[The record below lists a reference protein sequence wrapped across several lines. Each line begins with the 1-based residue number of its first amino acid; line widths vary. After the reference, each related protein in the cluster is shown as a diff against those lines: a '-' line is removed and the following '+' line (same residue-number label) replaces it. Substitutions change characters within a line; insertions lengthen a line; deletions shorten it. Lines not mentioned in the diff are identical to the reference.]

1 VIAARHGKRGIRLFM
16 MSGEIL
22 RAGPLAVDPSDQ
34 RAWLDGAPLDLT
46 SKPLALLLALMR
58 APQRLVSKEE
68 LIQQVWDGRFV
79 TEAVLTTAM
88 RDLRRALGDE
98 ARSPTFIATV
108 HGHGY
113 RFLKSVISTRTE
125 IPGPEVE
132 TAKAA
137 KAPRSP
143 LWAAMVSLAL
153 IGVLWWSASQGPPSA
168 ASLPPSVAVMPFED
182 LTADQS
188 QTYFADG
195 LSEEIINVLMG
206 VEGVSVASRTSSFA
220 FRDDAAPATE
230 IGQQLNVGYVLEG
243 SVRTDDARMRV
254 QARLVQTSDG
264 HTVWARTFERARSVD
279 DLIAVQEEIASQVVS
294 EMRTELDAPTSRNMM
309 ARSGAA
315 GTGNLRAY
323 ELYLR
328 SRELFLAR
336 ADMQRA
342 VRFAREAVEADPN
355 FARGWEQLAVAAFI
369 CAGRP
374 TDEARI
380 ATARALQLDPNLS
393 TAHALNG
400 TLINYQAPYDWDR
413 AISELELAV
422 ELDPTNTTALLWLG
436 INMHKVGYLERAQT
450 LLEDC
455 LRLDAAYD
463 RCRMH
468 LMYTLHMRGQTDRAI
483 TEYRYLVQN
492 GAAPDDA
499 VLLMAF
505 LERGDQRSAR
515 EVADSISSEQPVP
528 DAVYRALQNPSAN
541 QATAQAALREWLRD
555 PEFNPR
561 DAQPIALQLGAYD
574 LVRPTQGS
582 FFALWLPDFPEYRRS
597 PEFQNFVRTMGLD
610 EYWRAHGFPPQCRA
624 VGAEG
629 FACV

>member
-1 VIAARHGKRGIRLFM
+1 MIATGRASRGIPWLM

-22 RAGPLAVDPSDQ
+22 RAGPLAVDPADQ
-34 RAWLDGAPLDLT
+34 RAWLDGAALDLT
-46 SKPLALLLALMR
+46 AKPLALLLALMR

-79 TEAVLTTAM
+79 TDAVLTTAM

-113 RFLKSVISTRTE
+113 RFLKSVIATRPE
-125 IPGPEVE
+125 NPGPEIE
-132 TAKAA
+132 RASKPT
-137 KAPRSP
+137 RSP
-143 LWAAMVSLAL
+143 LWAALVSLGL
-153 IGVLWWSASQGPPSA
+153 ICVLWWSASQGPPSSA
-168 ASLPPSVAVMPFED
+168 AAPPPSIAVLPFED
-182 LTADQS
+182 ITADSS

-206 VEGVSVASRTSSFA
+206 VEGVNVVSRTSSFA
-220 FRDDAAPATE
+220 YRDATASTDE
-230 IGQQLNVGYVLEG
+230 IGRSLNVGYVLEG
-243 SVRTDDARMRV
+243 SVRADGARMRV
-254 QARLVQTSDG
+254 QARLVEAANG
-264 HTVWARTFERARSVD
+264 HTVWTRTFEQARSVEN
-279 DLIAVQEEIASQVVS
+279 LIGIQDEIATQVASGLRVQ
-294 EMRTELDAPTSRNMM
+294 LNAPASRNMM
-309 ARSGAA
+309 ARSVAA
-315 GTGNLRAY
+315 GTESLRAY

-336 ADMQRA
+336 SDMQRA
-342 VRFAREAVEADPN
+342 VRFAREAVEADPT

-380 ATARALQLDPNLS
+380 ATQRALALDPQLS
-393 TAHALNG
+393 LAHALNG
-400 TLINYQAPYDWDR
+400 TLINYQAPYDWER
-413 AISELELAV
+413 ATAELELAV

-436 INMHKVGYLERAQT
+436 INMHKLGYLERAQD

-455 LRLDAAYD
+455 LRIDAAYD

-468 LMYTLHMRGQTDRAI
+468 LMYTLHMRGETDRAI
-483 TEYRYLVQN
+483 AEYRHLVRN

-505 LERGDQRSAR
+505 LKRGDERSAR

-528 DAVYRALQNPSAN
+528 AAVYRALQNPGADH
-541 QATAQAALREWLRD
+541 TAARQALRTWLHD
-555 PEFNPR
+555 PSFNPR

-574 LVRPTQGS
+574 LVRPAQGS

-597 PEFQNFVRTMGLD
+597 PEFQTFVRTMGLD
-610 EYWRAHGFPPQCRA
+610 DYWRAHGFPPQCRA
-624 VGAEG
+624 IGVDG
-629 FACV
+629 FACT

>member
-1 VIAARHGKRGIRLFM
+1 M
-16 MSGEIL
+16 TSGEIL

-34 RAWLDGAPLDLT
+34 RAWLDGVVLDLT
-46 SKPLALLLALMR
+46 AKPLALLLALMR

-113 RFLKSVISTRTE
+113 RFLKSVISTRAE
-125 IPGPEVE
+125 VAGPEI
-132 TAKAA
+132 AA
-137 KAPRSP
+137 ARTKPAQPSP
-143 LWAAMVSLAL
+143 LRAALLSLAL
-153 IGVLWWSASQGPPSA
+153 ICVLWWSASQGPQQPTA

-182 LTADQS
+182 MTADDS
-188 QTYFADG
+188 QAYFADG

-220 FRDDAAPATE
+220 QRDRGNSATQ
-230 IGQQLNVGYVLEG
+230 IGQALNVGYVLEG
-243 SVRTDDARMRV
+243 SVRTDGARMRV
-254 QARLVQTSDG
+254 QARLVEAADG
-264 HTVWARTFERARSVD
+264 HTVWARTFERTRSVD
-279 DLIAVQEEIASQVVS
+279 DLIDIQDEIATEVVT
-294 EMRTELDAPTSRNMM
+294 ELRTEFNAPASRSMM
-309 ARSGAA
+309 ARSAA
-315 GTGNLRAY
+315 SGTESLRAY

-336 ADMQRA
+336 TDMQRA
-342 VRFAREAVEADPN
+342 VRFAREAVEADPQ

-380 ATARALQLDPNLS
+380 ATARALALDPNLS

-413 AISELELAV
+413 ATSELELAV

-436 INMHKVGYLERAQT
+436 INMHKLGYLERAQT

-468 LMYTLHMRGQTDRAI
+468 LMYTLHMRGQTDQAI
-483 TEYRYLVQN
+483 TEYRYLVEN

-505 LERGDQRSAR
+505 LDRGDQRTAR
-515 EVADSISSEQPVP
+515 VVADSISSEQPVP
-528 DAVYRALQNPSAN
+528 ASVYRALQDAN
-541 QATAQAALREWLRD
+541 ANTPAAQQALREWLRD

-597 PEFQNFVRTMGLD
+597 PEFQRFVRTMALD
-610 EYWRAHGFPPQCRA
+610 DYWRAHGFPPQCRA
-624 VGAEG
+624 VGVDG

>member
-1 VIAARHGKRGIRLFM
+1 M
-16 MSGEIL
+16 TSGEIL

-34 RAWLDGAPLDLT
+34 RAWLDGVVLDLT
-46 SKPLALLLALMR
+46 AKPLALLLALMR

-113 RFLKSVISTRTE
+113 RFLKSVISTRAD
-125 IPGPEVE
+125 ISGPEIAAAH
-132 TAKAA
+132 TKAA
-137 KAPRSP
+137 QRSP
-143 LWAAMVSLAL
+143 LRAAMLSLAL
-153 IGVLWWSASQGPPSA
+153 ICALWWSASQSPQQPTA

-182 LTADQS
+182 MTADDS
-188 QTYFADG
+188 QAYFADG

-220 FRDDAAPATE
+220 YRDRNASATQ
-230 IGQQLNVGYVLEG
+230 IGQALNVGYVLEG
-243 SVRTDDARMRV
+243 SVRADGARMRV
-254 QARLVQTSDG
+254 QARLVEAADG
-264 HTVWARTFERARSVD
+264 HTVWARTFERTRSVD
-279 DLIAVQEEIASQVVS
+279 DLIAIQDEIATQVVT
-294 EMRTELDAPTSRNMM
+294 ELRTELNAPASRSMM
-309 ARSGAA
+309 ARSAA
-315 GTGNLRAY
+315 SGTESLRAY

-336 ADMQRA
+336 TDMQRA
-342 VRFAREAVEADPN
+342 VRFARESVEADPH

-380 ATARALQLDPNLS
+380 ATARALALDANLS

-400 TLINYQAPYDWDR
+400 TLINYQAPYDWER
-413 AISELELAV
+413 ATSELELAV

-436 INMHKVGYLERAQT
+436 INMHKLGYLERAQT

-483 TEYRYLVQN
+483 TEYHYLVEN

-505 LERGDQRSAR
+505 LERGDQRAAR
-515 EVADSISSEQPVP
+515 AVADSVSSEQPVP
-528 DAVYRALQNPSAN
+528 DSVYRALQNPNAN
-541 QATAQAALREWLRD
+541 TPAAQQALREWLRD

-597 PEFQNFVRTMGLD
+597 PDFQRFVRTMGLD
-610 EYWRAHGFPPQCRA
+610 DYWRAHGFPPQCRA
-624 VGAEG
+624 VGVDG